1 MLRASDQTGS
11 ETRTMQN
18 LRGAQKLAAVMLAW
32 LLSIQAS
39 LADPLHKFGNDGAY
53 RHEHSGWIYP
63 RRIGGLELV
72 GAPYTIDGNND
83 VGAEYARVVDGMR
96 STAVVDVYFADSAA
110 IGAQLATA
118 KAAMQTNAMA
128 GGVAE
133 LQSEGRFVVDQP
145 PELVGAKASYTS
157 RVGTDGSQ
165 SVLYF
170 FQTAAWVVTI
180 RTTAQATD
188 TQAGAALD
196 EFVRALRWD
205 TLGTDPG
212 NLHGAAK

>member
-1 MLRASDQTGS
+1 
-11 ETRTMQN
+11 MQN

-32 LLSIQAS
+32 LLSTQSS

-53 RHEHSGWIYP
+53 RHEHSGWIFP
-63 RRIGGLELV
+63 KHIGGLELV

-83 VGAEYARVVDGMR
+83 VGAEYATVPGGMR
-96 STAVVDVYFADSAA
+96 RTAIVDVYFADSAA
-110 IGAQLATA
+110 IGAQLETA
-118 KAAMQTNAMA
+118 RAAMQTDSMTGA
-128 GGVAE
+128 VAE
-133 LQSEGRFVVDQP
+133 LQSEGRFSIDQP
-145 PELVGAKASYTS
+145 PRLVGVRASCTS

-170 FQTAAWVVTI
+170 FQTTAWVVTI

-188 TQAGAALD
+188 TQATTVLD

-212 NLHGAAK
+212 NLHGAVK